1 MPDRSVASA
10 IRRHGVRWAAVLAVL
25 ALAACHSAGR
35 TSPTGAQPK
44 APPPSATAAPAIK
57 PAAALFYTKAGSLYV
72 SEPAGTPGRKLT
84 DGPIDTQPAPSPDLS
99 HVAFV
104 RKTAASQY
112 GGELWVLD
120 LSPQLAP
127 AGPPRRLVSP
137 ATLPRGTGDSAPMV
151 VSPRWSPTGQHVAFV
166 DNENAGMVNGG
177 ILLVVASDTGALL
190 PQKQPL
196 LAESSFVWAP
206 DGSHIAWV
214 DARSDVSPVDINAL
228 AVGSASTPVATDTNA
243 YSVTYGKN
251 GQTILFTNGNA
262 SGPDFAAIPFA
273 VRTGG
278 IYSVSASTEPGA
290 EPSVPTPLFTKQG
303 SYYGDIAAL
312 ESGAVAFTA
321 QGADTSSKTIQVL
334 DAGSPEPR
342 ATATDVATAVQG
354 PAWGAGDSVAYIGT
368 SPETPLLVTDLDNHT
383 AKVVDT
389 GVDSFAWA
397 PASR

>member
-1 MPDRSVASA
+1 MRSA

-25 ALAACHSAGR
+25 ALAACHSTGR

-112 GGELWVLD
+112 GGELWIVD

-137 ATLPRGTGDSAPMV
+137 AALPRGTGDSAPMV

-166 DNENAGMVNGG
+166 DNEDAGMVDGG
-177 ILLVVASDTGALL
+177 ILLVVASDTGAVL

-228 AVGSASTPVATDTNA
+228 AVGGASTPVATDTNA

-290 EPSVPTPLFTKQG
+290 NPPSPLRYSPSRVPT
-303 SYYGDIAAL
+303 
-312 ESGAVAFTA
+312 
-321 QGADTSSKTIQVL
+321 
-334 DAGSPEPR
+334 
-342 ATATDVATAVQG
+342 TATSRPWNPGPSPSPRRAPTRRRRRSRSSTRVRLSRARRPPTSRLPSRGRHGVPAT
-354 PAWGAGDSVAYIGT
+354 PSHT
-368 SPETPLLVTDLDNHT
+368 SALPPKRLC
-383 AKVVDT
+383 
-389 GVDSFAWA
+389 
-397 PASR
+397 